1 MRSTHS
7 LPYLFVLF
15 ALTVNVT
22 AQQDGGWPAWRGA
35 DGTGASTGNP
45 PTTWSEDSNIL
56 GKVKLAGDGTATP
69 IIWKDRIYVTAV
81 VKTDK
86 EGEPKEKKS
95 GGSGRGGRFGR
106 SRRGGSRGRGGFG
119 GGGGDTTTKY
129 HQFLVVAYDRMT
141 GKPVW
146 SKQVAEEVPHE
157 GAHGTGSLA
166 AASVLTDGEHIYAFF
181 GSRGIHCLDLDGK
194 LKWSKDLGTMW
205 TRNSF
210 GEGSTPVLS
219 GNTIVVN
226 WDHEGDSFIV
236 ALDKRNGKER
246 WRTKR
251 DESTSWGTPQV
262 AMVGGKA
269 QVLVTATRA
278 SRGYDLKTGKQ
289 IWSLRG
295 MTSNCIPSP
304 IVSDGI
310 AYLMSGFRGNKF
322 QAVKL
327 AGAKGDLDDSKNVLW
342 ERASGTSYVPSA
354 LLYQSNLY
362 FLRSNSGV
370 ITCVDSKTGEPH
382 YEGERL
388 SGMRTVYASPV
399 GAGGHVYITSRT
411 GVTKVIKAGA
421 KPEVVATNELDDT
434 IDGSAAVVGD
444 VIYFRGRQNLYCI
457 GATKGN

>member
-7 LPYLFVLF
+7 VAYLLVLF
-15 ALTVNVT
+15 ALTVNVA

-35 DGTGASTGNP
+35 DGTGASAGNP
-45 PTTWSEDSNIL
+45 PTTWSEDTNVRW
-56 GKVKLAGDGTATP
+56 KVKLAGDGTATP
-69 IIWKDRIYVTAV
+69 IIWEDRIYVTAV

-86 EGEPKEKKS
+86 TGEPKEKKS
-95 GGSGRGGRFGR
+95 EGSGRGGRFGR
-106 SRRGGSRGRGGFG
+106 SRRGRGRGGFG

-129 HQFLVVAYDRMT
+129 HQFLVAAYDRNT

-146 SKQVAEEVPHE
+146 SKKVAEEVPHE

-166 AASVLTDGEHIYAFF
+166 AASVLTDGKHVYAFF
-181 GSRGIHCLDLDGK
+181 GSRGIHCLDMDGK
-194 LKWSKDLGTMW
+194 LKWSKDFGTMW

-210 GEGSTPVLS
+210 GEGSTPVLH

-226 WDHEGDSFIV
+226 WDHERESFIV

-262 AMVGGKA
+262 GMVGDRA
-269 QVLVTATRA
+269 QVLVTGTRA

-304 IVSDGI
+304 IVSDGV

-327 AGAKGDLDDSKNVLW
+327 AGAKGDLGDSKNVLW

-370 ITCVDSKTGEPH
+370 LTCVDAKTGEPH

-399 GAGGHVYITSRT
+399 GAGGHVYITSRS
-411 GVTKVIKAGA
+411 GVTKVVKAGA

-444 VIYFRGRQNLYCI
+444 LIYFRGRENLYCI
-457 GATKGN
+457 GSTTGN